1 MASIEHMDKI
11 LEIFLDLEDS
21 VKLCNSNV
29 PKSSLDAAAKIQ
41 EDLEDNQMSIAEY
54 QKEMANLNKIAE
66 SFQSECSCTM
76 KVHGKSKLILPLK
89 KAPRIESKIIAAPR
103 LRASKH

>member
-21 VKLCNSNV
+21 VKLCNPNV

-66 SFQSECSCTM
+66 EFQSECSC
-76 KVHGKSKLILPLK
+76 IK
-89 KAPRIESKIIAAPR
+89 KIRK
-103 LRASKH
+103 

>member
-11 LEIFLDLEDS
+11 LEIFLGLEDS
-21 VKLCNSNV
+21 VKLCNPNV

-41 EDLEDNQMSIAEY
+41 EDLEDNQMSIEEY

-76 KVHGKSKLILPLK
+76 KVPGKSKLIIPLK
-89 KAPRIESKIIAAPR
+89 KAPRIESKIIAAPKLKIQR
-103 LRASKH
+103 